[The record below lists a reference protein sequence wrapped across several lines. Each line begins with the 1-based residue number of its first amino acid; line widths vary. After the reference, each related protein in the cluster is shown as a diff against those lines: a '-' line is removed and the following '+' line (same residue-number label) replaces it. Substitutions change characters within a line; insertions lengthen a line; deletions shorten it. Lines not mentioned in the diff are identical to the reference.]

1 MADEKRVDPRYD
13 PAFQRG
19 FEGAVT
25 SGLRRH
31 PAQAP
36 DAAIVTPAPY
46 RTAPDRTAPDRTA
59 PGREAPLPSAAA
71 ASADEAHDPRRPV
84 SESADAAEP
93 DTDAVSPARRLS
105 RNPFLVALVVL
116 GLALTIGGL
125 IWANQARLLVS
136 GRGAAATDLDYWFL
150 QATVT
155 GAPLTIVAGVSILA
169 GVLFVAATA
178 WNRGR

>member
-1 MADEKRVDPRYD
+1 MADDKRIDPRYD

-19 FEGAVT
+19 FEGSVA
-25 SGLRRH
+25 SGVRRH
-31 PAQAP
+31 PVAP
-36 DAAIVTPAPY
+36 PSPAIVTPAPF
-46 RTAPDRTAPDRTA
+46 RAAPEREEPRAESGGPQTDEVE
-59 PGREAPLPSAAA
+59 PGSVPS
-71 ASADEAHDPRRPV
+71 DHQ
-84 SESADAAEP
+84 
-93 DTDAVSPARRLS
+93 VSPARRLS
-105 RNPFLVALVVL
+105 QNPFLISLVVL
-116 GLALTIGGL
+116 GLALTVGGL

-155 GAPLTIVAGVSILA
+155 GAPLTIVAGISILA

>member
-1 MADEKRVDPRYD
+1 MADEKRIDPRYD

-19 FEGAVT
+19 FDGPVA

-31 PAQAP
+31 PVAP
-36 DAAIVTPAPY
+36 PSSAIVTPAPY
-46 RTAPDRTAPDRTA
+46 RATPE
-59 PGREAPLPSAAA
+59 REGTRAESAG
-71 ASADEAHDPRRPV
+71 SADDADRGQADRAQADRAQADSSPSTGSEGLEHSEA
-84 SESADAAEP
+84 S
-93 DTDAVSPARRLS
+93 TARRLR

-116 GLALTIGGL
+116 GLGLTIGGL

-155 GAPLTIVAGVSILA
+155 GAPLTIVAGISILA

-178 WNRGR
+178 WNRGP

>member
-1 MADEKRVDPRYD
+1 
-13 PAFQRG
+13 
-19 FEGAVT
+19 
-25 SGLRRH
+25 
-31 PAQAP
+31 
-36 DAAIVTPAPY
+36 VTPAPY
-46 RTAPDRTAPDRTA
+46 RATPE
-59 PGREAPLPSAAA
+59 REGTRAESAG
-71 ASADEAHDPRRPV
+71 SADDADRAQGDRGQADRSPSTGSEGLEHSEA
-84 SESADAAEP
+84 
-93 DTDAVSPARRLS
+93 SPARRLR

-116 GLALTIGGL
+116 GLGLTIGGL

-155 GAPLTIVAGVSILA
+155 GAPLTIVAGISILA